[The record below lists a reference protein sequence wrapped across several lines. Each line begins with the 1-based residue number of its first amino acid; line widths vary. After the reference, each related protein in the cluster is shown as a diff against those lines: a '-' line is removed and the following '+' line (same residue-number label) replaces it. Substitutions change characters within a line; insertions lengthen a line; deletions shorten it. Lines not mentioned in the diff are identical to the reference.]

1 MRRTLVAALASCA
14 DESVKPVLRR
24 FLAGLSSDELQFIA
38 GFLGG
43 HILECE
49 GWSSRSKELLA
60 ARMTQY
66 QYTSVSRSQ
75 YQCEDRDHKM
85 ILVMEYLC
93 HGGMERVAA
102 DRV

>member
-1 MRRTLVAALASCA
+1 MVAALASCA
-14 DESVKPVLRR
+14 DESVKPALRR

-43 HILECE
+43 CILECE
-49 GWSSRSKELLA
+49 GWSSRSQELLA

-66 QYTSVSRSQ
+66 QCMSVGRSRCQ
-75 YQCEDRDHKM
+75 WEDRDHKM
-85 ILVMEYLC
+85 ILLMEYLC